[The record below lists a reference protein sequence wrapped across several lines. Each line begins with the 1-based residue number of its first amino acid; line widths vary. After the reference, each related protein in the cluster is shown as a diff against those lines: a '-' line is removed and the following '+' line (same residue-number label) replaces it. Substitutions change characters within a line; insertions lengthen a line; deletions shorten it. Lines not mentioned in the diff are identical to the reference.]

1 MQRHAHAIAR
11 LICRSL
17 ISPLLNGPEV
27 LCSASDKA
35 KLFAKNF
42 FKNSYLDESG
52 ISLAVFPSR
61 TNLKLPDIYATPKLV
76 KKIITNLDLS
86 KASGPYFIPVVVLK
100 NREPYLLVES
110 SGK

>member
-1 MQRHAHAIAR
+1 MIAR
-11 LICRSL
+11 LICQSL
-17 ISPLLNGPEV
+17 IPPLLNGPEV

-42 FKNSYLDESG
+42 SKNSYLDESG
-52 ISLAVFPSR
+52 IFLAVFLSR
-61 TNLKLPDIYATPKLV
+61 TNLKLPNIYATPKLV

-86 KASGPYFIPVVVLK
+86 KASGTYFIPVVFLK
-100 NREPYLLVES
+100 NSEPYLLVES